1 MCLWECLRYGL
12 VWAVKAQA
20 TGLVY
25 NDFAYSSACTA
36 PAHWQYNFL
45 LLRCSRRRRK
55 LAQLSL
61 AGTAPLAAAASPVC
75 RGTAATTVCLR
86 QLSACLPTFFYVPTY
101 YQIACYTS
109 RVSEFLVTVWP
120 EPIWIKV
127 NGWWQIL
134 PQHQSLYLRGPESA
148 SIKLPPWWVSFPLV
162 LVGVLAHFHFNL
174 VSLVLALF
182 QIG

>member
-1 MCLWECLRYGL
+1 MGVTSASEHAWDLGWFGL
-12 VWAVKAQA
+12 FWAVKAQA
-20 TGLVY
+20 TGLIY

-61 AGTAPLAAAASPVC
+61 AATAPQAAAASPVC

-86 QLSACLPTFFYVPTY
+86 QLSACLPTFFYIPTH

-134 PQHQSLYLRGPESA
+134 PQHQSTYLTGPESA
-148 SIKLPPWWVSFPLV
+148 SIETQILPLYSARLIYW
-162 LVGVLAHFHFNL
+162 HFWL
-174 VSLVLALF
+174 PKK
-182 QIG
+182 IP

>member
-1 MCLWECLRYGL
+1 MFCTSLLLNPSPMPQKDSNMVVDFGPFL
-12 VWAVKAQA
+12 GSHPLLLLLLLA
-20 TGLVY
+20 T
-25 NDFAYSSACTA
+25 SSACTA

-61 AGTAPLAAAASPVC
+61 AATAPQAAAASPVC

-120 EPIWIKV
+120 EPI
-127 NGWWQIL
+127 
-134 PQHQSLYLRGPESA
+134 
-148 SIKLPPWWVSFPLV
+148 
-162 LVGVLAHFHFNL
+162 
-174 VSLVLALF
+174 
-182 QIG
+182 